1 MGKKGKRKKGDAVP
15 EEAAQA
21 PAADTCEPLVTV
33 KEKRKKK
40 MSPEELTERLE
51 EGVPV
56 EVLLDD
62 PALYLNREVA
72 WVRFNDRVMEEARD
86 KTHPLLERV
95 KFLAIVGNNLDEF
108 FMIRVSGLRRQ
119 LSKGALE
126 VPPDKLT
133 PQEQLKMLRAEIVPH
148 LDELSACWHGEV
160 LPDLARAGIHIERFC
175 QLSEENRQ
183 ALRFYFENTIF
194 PALTPLALDL
204 THPFPFISNLSL
216 NLAVV
221 IRDPKGGE
229 NLARIKVPT
238 TLFPRFIPITGED
251 EADRRN
257 GQSLH
262 FVLLE
267 DLVAS
272 NLDLLF
278 PGMDVMASHLF
289 RITRDADIEIELDEA
304 EDLLTA
310 VEDGVEARR
319 IGAPCRLE
327 VDSSMPERLMEL
339 FATKLGLQPGM
350 VYQTDA
356 PLSLS
361 DLWQLWS
368 LNRPDL
374 KDAPFLPTVPPALAD
389 EKKIIPAVQNKDYVL
404 YHPYDSFQTVVNLLK
419 AASVDP
425 DVLAIKIA
433 LYRIDKHSPIVDA
446 LIEARENGKGVAAL
460 VELKARFDEE
470 NNIVWAKAL
479 EHAGVHVVYGLVD
492 LKVHAKLCLIVRKT
506 KGGIVRICHLSSG
519 NYNSSTARIYGDI
532 GYLTAREDIGAD
544 VSDLFNALT
553 GYSNKTDYK
562 RLLVAPHSLRSG
574 FLERIEREI
583 HRQRA
588 FGDGYIAF
596 KLNALVDKE
605 VIRALYRASMSGV
618 KVDLN
623 IRGMCCLLPGIKGIS
638 ENITVTSIVGRFLE
652 HSRIYYFRNGGE
664 EEVLLG
670 SADMMPRNLN
680 RRVEVLFPV
689 LDKDVRRA
697 IIDEMLKVHLA
708 DNVKARRMLP
718 TGHYERIEIDGKAVN
733 SQELLIRNRG
743 RWHALY

>member
-1 MGKKGKRKKGDAVP
+1 
-15 EEAAQA
+15 
-21 PAADTCEPLVTV
+21 LV

-40 MSPEELTERLE
+40 VRPEELTERLE
-51 EGVPV
+51 EGVPA
-56 EVLLDD
+56 EILLDD
-62 PALYLNREVA
+62 PGLYLNREVA

-86 KTHPLLERV
+86 KSHPLLERV
-95 KFLAIVGNNLDEF
+95 KFLAICGSNLDEF
-108 FMIRVSGLRRQ
+108 FMVRVSGLRRQ

-126 VPPDKLT
+126 VPPDKMT
-133 PQEQLKMLRAEIVPH
+133 PLEQLRVLRAEITPH
-148 LDELSACWHGEV
+148 LDEVSACWQGEI
-160 LPDLARAGIHIERFC
+160 LPELSQAGIHIERCC
-175 QLSEENRQ
+175 QLADEHRQ
-183 ALRFYFENTIF
+183 ALRSYFENTIF

-204 THPFPFISNLSL
+204 AHPFPFISNLSL

-221 IRDPKGGE
+221 IRDPQGKE
-229 NLARIKVPT
+229 RLARIKVPT
-238 TLFPRFIPITGED
+238 TLFPRFVPVTGED
-251 EADRRN
+251 EDRR
-257 GQSLH
+257 QAPSLH
-262 FVLLE
+262 FVMLE

-278 PGMDVMASHLF
+278 PGMEVVASHLF
-289 RITRDADIEIELDEA
+289 RISRDADIEIELDEA

-319 IGAPCRLE
+319 VGAPCRLE
-327 VDSSMPERLMEL
+327 VDNSMPERLMEL
-339 FATKLGLQPGM
+339 FAAKMGLQSSM
-350 VYQTDA
+350 VYQTEA
-356 PLSLS
+356 PLSMV

-374 KDAPFLPTVPPALAD
+374 KDAPFLPTAPPALVD
-389 EKKIIPAVQNKDYVL
+389 EKKIISAIQDKDYFL
-404 YHPYDSFQTVVNLLK
+404 YHPYDSFQTVVSLLK

-519 NYNSSTARIYGDI
+519 NYNSSTARVYGDI

-562 RLLVAPHSLRSG
+562 RLLVAPHSLKTG
-574 FLERIEREI
+574 FIARIEREAE
-583 HRQRA
+583 RQKA
-588 FGDGYIAF
+588 FGDGYIAL

-605 VIRALYRASMSGV
+605 VIKALYRASMAGV
-618 KVDLN
+618 KIDLN
-623 IRGMCCLLPGIKGIS
+623 VRGMCCLLPGIKGIS

-664 EEVLLG
+664 EDMLLG
-670 SADMMPRNLN
+670 SSDMMPRNLN

-689 LDKDVRRA
+689 LDKDIRRV
-697 IIDEMLKVHLA
+697 IYEEILKVHLA

-718 TGHYERIEIDGKAVN
+718 TGHYERIELEDQKPVN
-733 SQELLIRNRG
+733 SQELMVRNRG
-743 RWHALY
+743 KWHADY

>member
-1 MGKKGKRKKGDAVP
+1 MGSRGIEVEEKGVKHMSDRECA
-15 EEAAQA
+15 
-21 PAADTCEPLVTV
+21 PLVKA

-40 MSPEELTERLE
+40 VRPEELTERLE
-51 EGVPV
+51 EGVPA
-56 EVLLDD
+56 EVLLED

-86 KTHPLLERV
+86 KNHPLLERV
-95 KFLAIVGNNLDEF
+95 KFLAICGSNLDEF

-126 VPPDKLT
+126 VPPDKMT
-133 PQEQLKMLRAEIVPH
+133 PLEQLRVLRAEITPH
-148 LDELSACWHGEV
+148 LDEVSACWQGEI
-160 LPDLARAGIHIERFC
+160 LPDLAQAGIHIERCC
-175 QLSEENRQ
+175 QLAEEHRQ
-183 ALRFYFENTIF
+183 SLRSYFENTIF

-204 THPFPFISNLSL
+204 AHPFPFISNLSL

-221 IRDPKGGE
+221 IRDPHGKE
-229 NLARIKVPT
+229 RLARIKVPT
-238 TLFPRFIPITGED
+238 TLFPRFVPVTGED
-251 EADRRN
+251 EADRRKAP
-257 GQSLH
+257 SLH
-262 FVLLE
+262 FVMLE

-278 PGMDVMASHLF
+278 PGMEVVASHLF
-289 RITRDADIEIELDEA
+289 RISRDADIEIELDEA
-304 EDLLTA
+304 EDLITA

-319 IGAPCRLE
+319 VGAPCRLE

-339 FATKLGLQPGM
+339 FATKMGLQASM
-350 VYQTDA
+350 VYQTEA
-356 PLSLS
+356 PLSMV
-361 DLWQLWS
+361 DMWQLWS

-374 KDAPFLPTVPPALAD
+374 KDAPFLPTAPPALVD
-389 EKKIIPAVQNKDYVL
+389 EKKIISAIQDKDYFL
-404 YHPYDSFQTVVNLLK
+404 YHPYDSFQTVVSLLK

-519 NYNSSTARIYGDI
+519 NYNSSTSRVYGDI

-562 RLLVAPHSLRSG
+562 RLLVAPHSLKTG
-574 FLERIEREI
+574 FIARIEKEAE
-583 HRQRA
+583 RQRA
-588 FGDGYIAF
+588 FGDGYIAL
-596 KLNALVDKE
+596 KLNALVDKD
-605 VIRALYRASMSGV
+605 VIKALYRASMAGV
-618 KVDLN
+618 KIDLN
-623 IRGMCCLLPGIKGIS
+623 VRGMCCLLPGIKGLS

-664 EEVLLG
+664 EEMLLG
-670 SADMMPRNLN
+670 SSDMMPRNLN

-689 LDKDVRRA
+689 LDKDIRKVILEEILR
-697 IIDEMLKVHLA
+697 VHLA
-708 DNVKARRMLP
+708 DNTKARRMLP
-718 TGHYERIEIDGKAVN
+718 TGHYERVETDGQKEVN
-733 SQELLIRNRG
+733 SQEWLIRNRG
-743 RWHALY
+743 RWHASY